1 MIAEEEYNYSQA
13 PRTSIPKGKTV
24 SFIVNTIKEVPSYFI
39 SALNNPKLI
48 KPLNENKLTQILVEQ
63 INAILFDSGFS
74 ILAANQYSDL
84 FYGTKGIPDF
94 YFHTIEK
101 GQTNEPLF
109 IVESKILPA
118 PPPKEREMEYV
129 TGDKKNGGIERFKI
143 EKHGKGLN
151 NCGLIGFVKK
161 DSSEYWKSQINDW
174 IDNLSKNDT
183 FWNVDEKLKIDKIY
197 LDYSFLQSIA
207 HRETTDDISIY
218 HFWIDIK

>member
-1 MIAEEEYNYSQA
+1 MIAEEKYNYNQA
-13 PRTSIPKGKTV
+13 PKTSIPKGKTI

-39 SALNNPKLI
+39 SALNNPKLV
-48 KPLNENKLTQILVEQ
+48 KPLNENKLTQILIEQ
-63 INAILFDSGFS
+63 VNAILLNSGFS

-84 FYGTKGIPDF
+84 FYGAKGIPDF

-101 GQTNEPLF
+101 GKTNEPLF

-129 TGDKKNGGIERFKI
+129 IGDKKNGGIERFKI

-151 NCGLIGFVKK
+151 NCGIIGFVRQ
-161 DSSEYWKSQINDW
+161 ENFEFWKSQINNW
-174 IDNLSKNDT
+174 IEKLSKDNI
-183 FWNVDEKLKIDKIY
+183 FWNFDEKLKVDEISS
-197 LDYSFLQSIA
+197 DYSFLNSIA
-207 HRETTDDISIY
+207 HRENAENISIY

>member
-1 MIAEEEYNYSQA
+1 MIAEEEYNCSQA
-13 PRTSIPKGKTV
+13 PKTSIPKGKTV

-48 KPLNENKLTQILVEQ
+48 KPLNENKLTQIIVEQ

-101 GQTNEPLF
+101 GKTNEPLF

-143 EKHGKGLN
+143 EKHGKGIN

-161 DSSEYWKSQINDW
+161 DSFEYWKNQINDW
-174 IDNLSKNDT
+174 IDKLSENDT
-183 FWNVDEKLKIDKIY
+183 FWNTDEKLKIDKISSN
-197 LDYSFLQSIA
+197 YSFLNSIA
-207 HRETTDDISIY
+207 HREKADNISIC